1 MAASQCGVISTHN
14 LSEGGVLGALW
25 EMTDGAQLGMEAYLR
40 EIPIRQQTVEICEF
54 FGLNPY
60 QLLSGGSMLMAAEDG
75 NALVRLLKRE
85 GISAT
90 LIGSLTNKKERVLI
104 NGQERRYLDRPQP
117 DEIYKIIYQDY
128 R

>member
-1 MAASQCGVISTHN
+1 MHN

-90 LIGSLTNKKERVLI
+90 LIGSLTDKKERVLI